1 MDTALDI
8 QIAPEVIGAPSARS
22 LQASLESCLAALA
35 RVIPNDSKP
44 KLSQGICLRLCAE
57 TESRDLNR
65 TYRGMDKPTNVL
77 SFGTQETSCPLLDMP
92 AQELPLGDLALCWP
106 VAVEEAQRQ
115 SKELDHHVS
124 HLFLH
129 GVLHLLGFDH
139 EGAEEA
145 ETMERIEIQALGLL
159 GIADPYIEGGEKGT

>member
-1 MDTALDI
+1 
-8 QIAPEVIGAPSARS
+8 
-22 LQASLESCLAALA
+22 
-35 RVIPNDSKP
+35 
-44 KLSQGICLRLCAE
+44 
-57 TESRDLNR
+57 
-65 TYRGMDKPTNVL
+65 
-77 SFGTQETSCPLLDMP
+77 
-92 AQELPLGDLALCWP
+92 LALCWP

-129 GVLHLLGFDH
+129 GVLHLLGFNH

-145 ETMERIEIQALGLL
+145 ETMEQIEIQALGLL